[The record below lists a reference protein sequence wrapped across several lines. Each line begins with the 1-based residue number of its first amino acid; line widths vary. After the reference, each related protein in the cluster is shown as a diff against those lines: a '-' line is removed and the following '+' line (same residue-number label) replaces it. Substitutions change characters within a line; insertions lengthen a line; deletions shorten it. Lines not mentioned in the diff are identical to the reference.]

1 MVTTSS
7 LNIYHQTGTITM
19 ETFLAL
25 LDKAVIKQKMEEKQ
39 LAAQ

>member
-1 MVTTSS
+1 MVTTSFI
-7 LNIYHQTGTITM
+7 LYHQTGTITM